1 MNFGLKLHDIQQRC
15 QKSVLFRR
23 LAGGAFWALIAALGT
38 NFGNLLTGI
47 ILAHILGKYT
57 YGQYGMLRT
66 TLNMFIIFSSFS
78 LGATATKYVAEY
90 RTKDKEKVGRIIG
103 LSLITVS
110 LLSISFFLICYFGAD
125 VLAVK
130 SLNSAT
136 MAPSLKIGAWM
147 ILFAVLN
154 SVLTGILSGFE
165 SFSSIAKINFG
176 GAILLVVS
184 SIVGAK
190 FWNLSGALVSLS
202 IYLAG
207 MILISIYFLYKELK
221 FYDISI
227 YYKNCFQELSTL
239 WRFSLP
245 TTLGG
250 ILVTPVLWFG
260 STMLVKSPAG
270 YDGMAGFDVINQWKM
285 AVLFIPGILGRIV
298 LPILSNLNGGE
309 QKQDY
314 FKVVKINL
322 IINVGAA
329 IFVAMLL
336 SLASPYILKLYGDK
350 FTEYTLPFI
359 IMMVGVVF
367 YAANTIIGQI
377 ILSKGLAW
385 WGCLM
390 NIFWA
395 IIFLIAN
402 YYFVSLQH
410 LGVIGIA
417 WAFLISYICHTF
429 MQYLFL
435 YVHFQKEY
443 HSL

>member
-1 MNFGLKLHDIQQRC
+1 MNFGLKLHDFRQRC

-23 LAGGAFWALIAALGT
+23 LAGGAFWSLIAALGT

-110 LLSISFFLICYFGAD
+110 LLSICFFLICYFGAD

-130 SLNSAT
+130 SLNSAD

-165 SFSSIAKINFG
+165 SFSCIAKINFG

-239 WRFSLP
+239 LSFSLP

-260 STMLVKSPAG
+260 STMLVKSSAG

-298 LPILSNLNGGE
+298 LPILSNLNGSE

-314 FKVVKINL
+314 FKVIKINL

-402 YYFVSLQH
+402 YYLVSLQH

-429 MQYLFL
+429 IQYLFL

>member
-130 SLNSAT
+130 SLNSAD

-165 SFSSIAKINFG
+165 SFSCIAKINFG

-260 STMLVKSPAG
+260 STILVKSPAG

-285 AVLFIPGILGRIV
+285 AVLFIPNIFGRIA
-298 LPILSNLNGGE
+298 LPMLSNLNGNN
-309 QKQDY
+309 QNHDY
-314 FKVVKINL
+314 LTVFKINL
-322 IINVGAA
+322 TCNVGITLFAA
-329 IFVAMLL
+329 IAL
-336 SLASPYILKLYGDK
+336 SLSGKWILSFYGQAYA
-350 FTEYTLPFI
+350 EYTLPLI
-359 IMMVGVVF
+359 IILIAAVF
-367 YAANTIIGQI
+367 NAANSIVGHI
-377 ILSKGLAW
+377 ILSKDYAW
-385 WGCLM
+385 IGCIFNVLWG
-390 NIFWA
+390 IV
-395 IIFLIAN
+395 FLICA
-402 YYFVSLQH
+402 YYLVMWNNFGVMGMAITYAVS
-410 LGVIGIA
+410 
-417 WAFLISYICHTF
+417 
-429 MQYLFL
+429 YLL
-435 YVHFQKEY
+435 
-443 HSL
+443 HSIWQFIFIYWIFSKNK